1 MPLAQNCNTHLEGN
15 DNGSHLNFRVHPL
28 ATIRYNNFQH
38 LGRFPRPLIN
48 DKDNIMQTMFSF
60 ITDKANAVSAYKP
73 QNVNKQGDKLWFN
86 YTNAKG
92 VVVSAF
98 YEYSTRAFKSVV
110 KGGQYGDGVAIRNLV
125 AKPVIEG
132 VLR

>member
-1 MPLAQNCNTHLEGN
+1 MHL
-15 DNGSHLNFRVHPL
+15 L
-28 ATIRYNNFQH
+28 ATIRNNNFQH

-48 DKDNIMQTMFSF
+48 NTDNIMQSMFSF
-60 ITDKANAVSAYKP
+60 ITDKAQAVSAYEP

-92 VVVSAF
+92 VIVSAF
-98 YEYSTRAFKSVV
+98 YEYSTRSFKSVV
-110 KGGQYGDGVAIRNLV
+110 KGGQYGEGVAIRNLV

>member
-1 MPLAQNCNTHLEGN
+1 LEESG
-15 DNGSHLNFRVHPL
+15 NGSDLNFRVHPL
-28 ATIRYNNFQH
+28 ATVRNNNFQH

-48 DKDNIMQTMFSF
+48 NKDNIMQSMFSF
-60 ITDKANAVSAYKP
+60 ITDKAQAVAKYEP

-92 VVVSAF
+92 VIVSAF
-98 YEYSTRAFKSVV
+98 YEYSTRKFKSVV
-110 KGGQYGDGVAIRNLV
+110 KGGQYGEGVAIRNLV